1 MTIGRVRLLTQLRDV
16 QIVDR
21 DDHDC
26 GIVDDVELEGGPGQG
41 LRVTAIL
48 VGPGAY
54 RARLPRWAMRLV
66 ALIAGDRMVRVPW
79 DEVAYISSTVQLAQP
94 ARAYGL
100 AEAED
105 RARRML
111 PKIGGLNARQ

>member
-1 MTIGRVRLLTQLRDV
+1 MRIGRVRLLTQLRDV

-26 GIVDDVELEGGPGQG
+26 GIVDDVELEGGPGEG

-54 RARLPRWAMRLV
+54 RTRLPRWAMRLV
-66 ALIAGDRMVRVPW
+66 ALVAGDRMVRVPW
-79 DEVAYISSTVQLAQP
+79 GEVAYISSTVQLKQP

-100 AEAED
+100 AAAED
-105 RARRML
+105 RARRLL
-111 PKIGGLNARQ
+111 PSIGGMNAPQ

>member
-41 LRVTAIL
+41 LRVAAIL

-54 RARLPRWAMRLV
+54 RTRLPRWAMQLV
-66 ALIAGDRMVRVPW
+66 TLIAGDRIVRVPW
-79 DEVAYISSTVQLAQP
+79 GEVAYISSTVQLAQS

-100 AEAED
+100 AEAEE
-105 RARRML
+105 RARRLL
-111 PKIGGLNARQ
+111 PKIGGLDAPQ

>member
-21 DDHDC
+21 DDRDC
-26 GIVDDVELEGGPGQG
+26 GIVDDVELQGGPGEG

-79 DEVAYISSTVQLAQP
+79 GEVAYISSTVQLAQT
-94 ARAYGL
+94 AQAYGL
-100 AEAED
+100 AEAEE
-105 RARRML
+105 RARRLL
-111 PKIGGLNARQ
+111 PGIGGIDAPQ

>member
-1 MTIGRVRLLTQLRDV
+1 
-16 QIVDR
+16 
-21 DDHDC
+21 
-26 GIVDDVELEGGPGQG
+26 
-41 LRVTAIL
+41 
-48 VGPGAY
+48 
-54 RARLPRWAMRLV
+54 
-66 ALIAGDRMVRVPW
+66 
-79 DEVAYISSTVQLAQP
+79 VQLAQP